1 MAETKHQ
8 VEGEEVEDE
17 DEEMLDQLTED
28 DPVDRAMRVATA
40 SKLGLSDYSADE
52 DEEDE
57 EVVYAGNRSASLTP
71 ARSVRACFV
80 GHSDDLASVLTRIS
94 SAPRS
99 PLQPSMALPQP
110 VQAAPS
116 PRTAADLRQLL
127 LSGGSAPP
135 PLTGPIAHTPA
146 PAPPPLTR
154 TGSHPSSS
162 SISNIWAPT
171 SGTTTSTGSPL
182 LLGGNIFAA
191 PGSTAPH
198 AKPVTPHSF
207 EAIPNLTHG
216 TRAAHA
222 AGWLTNAAP
231 AAASADVGA
240 GAGSGLPPAV
250 GLGAMYDGA
259 FAPIAA
265 AMAARSASTSATS
278 PHAPGAAY
286 PPPSFQQQP
295 PPVVRPPLQAH
306 ASLPPPMSSTANNE
320 VPRLSTAFAGLP
332 QRNHSDLSPFAP
344 TFGAG
349 AGGYFAGVGAGANAN
364 ANANAGWGTHL
375 PPQPPPRSNGW
386 G

>member
-1 MAETKHQ
+1 
-8 VEGEEVEDE
+8 
-17 DEEMLDQLTED
+17 MLDQLTED

-57 EVVYAGNRSASLTP
+57 EIVYAGNRSASLTP

-278 PHAPGAAY
+278 PHAP
-286 PPPSFQQQP
+286 PSFQQQP